1 MGRSR
6 DSIMQALLLHLHG
19 EPSSAVFSALLEGL
33 LGVSESPMGYLAE
46 VGDGGDLPL
55 MMLAVSATSW
65 AGLGMQPAERA
76 LADGSPDAPSDRWSV
91 FGTGIFETSVIS
103 NAGPDR
109 RAAGPRLED
118 GRHAP
123 TSYVV
128 LPIVHRGELLGQ
140 VGLAGRPSGY
150 VAEIEEV
157 IGDLVVT
164 AGQLIGA
171 YRLERARDKTTEGL
185 RRAQERS
192 STILSHLSEL
202 VTVHDSTG
210 RVTFANEERFRTI
223 GVSGVDARNPSGVIV
238 PEDLAPTAAAFR
250 ELAEGVRGPEEPFE
264 FRIVADDGSTRTFES
279 RGIDLRWD
287 PAVGGIVVTTRD
299 VTESRAVD
307 AELIE
312 TAAELQV
319 LASSLSD
326 GVLFFNDAFEI
337 VFTNAVFC
345 DLAGWEVDPRELVG
359 RSLRGLGEMILV
371 DMPDPGESLLST
383 VEQILAKGV
392 PATIEVLAT
401 RDRIVESYYQPASFD
416 DGRMAHLW
424 LARDVT
430 EARSQE
436 RAREELLAN
445 ETELRTSLEE
455 SNRALIEMAE
465 MNSEF
470 VATVSHELRTPLTS
484 VVSFSELLLDEEEN
498 LSDEQREFLTVIR
511 RNAERLLILVGDL
524 LLLAR
529 IESGGYQLDLA
540 PVDVSHLID
549 VVSSSMKRI
558 ASDAGIELSSSADE
572 GPVLMAD
579 ALRLEQV
586 LTNLVSNAIKFTPPG
601 GSISLHASAEPSG
614 WEITVVDTGIGVPP
628 GEQSGLFQRFY
639 RASNARAKRT
649 PGTGLGLVISKV
661 IVELHGGTIKLEST
675 VNVGTTVTITL
686 PFEREVAGS

>member
-1 MGRSR
+1 V
-6 DSIMQALLLHLHG
+6 QALLLHLRD
-19 EPSSAVFSALLEGL
+19 EPPSVIFSSLLEGL
-33 LGVSESPMGYLAE
+33 LEVGESPMGYLAE
-46 VGDGGDLPL
+46 VAADGDGDLTL
-55 MMLAVSATSW
+55 RMLAVSATSW
-65 AGLGMQPAERA
+65 TGLEMQPAEHARMV
-76 LADGSPDAPSDRWSV
+76 GPPHGRSDRLPA
-91 FGTGIFETSVIS
+91 FGREIFETSVIS
-103 NAGPDR
+103 NAGL
-109 RAAGPRLED
+109 GPRTAGSKLEGGCD
-118 GRHAP
+118 AP
-123 TSYVV
+123 TSYMA
-128 LPIVHRGELLGQ
+128 LPIVHRGQTVGQ
-140 VGLAGRPSGY
+140 VGLAGRPTGY
-150 VAEIEEV
+150 VAEIEE
-157 IGDLVVT
+157 LVGGLVDA
-164 AGQLIGA
+164 AGQLIEA
-171 YRLERARDKTTEGL
+171 YRLERARDEATEGIK
-185 RRAQERS
+185 RAQEWS
-192 STILSHLSEL
+192 TTILSHLSEL
-202 VTVHDSTG
+202 VTVHDSNG
-210 RVTFANEERFRTI
+210 RITFANEERFRNI
-223 GVSGVDARNPSGVIV
+223 GVSGADAGNPSSLIV
-238 PEDLAPTAAAFR
+238 PEDLAPTVAAFR
-250 ELAEGVRGPEEPFE
+250 ELSEGVRGPEEPFE
-264 FRIVADDGSTRTFES
+264 FRIVAGDGSTRIFES
-279 RGIDLRWD
+279 RGNDLRSD
-287 PAVGGIVVTTRD
+287 PAVGGILVTTSD
-299 VTESRAVD
+299 VTESRAVA

-326 GVLFFNDAFEI
+326 GALFFNDAFEI

-345 DLAGWEVDPRELVG
+345 DLAGWDVDPRDLVG
-359 RSLRGLGEMILV
+359 RSLRGLGEMISA
-371 DMPDPGESLLST
+371 DMPDSEKGLLST

-401 RDRIVESYYQPASFD
+401 RDRVVESCYQPASFD

-430 EARSQE
+430 EARDQE

-558 ASDAGIELSSSADE
+558 ASDAGIELSSSAEE

-579 ALRLEQV
+579 ALRIEQV
-586 LTNLVSNAIKFTPPG
+586 LANLVSNSIKFTPPG
-601 GSISLHASAEPSG
+601 GTITLHASAKPSG

-628 GEQSGLFQRFY
+628 GEQTGLFQRFY
-639 RASNARAKRT
+639 RASNARTKRT

-661 IVELHGGTIKLEST
+661 IVELHGGAIELEST

-686 PFEREVAGS
+686 PFEREATGS